1 MTLGLIFS
9 LFTFLFIAAVTP
21 GPNNMLL
28 TSCAAN
34 YGFRRSIGLLLGIM
48 LGMQSILYL
57 SAFGVAALL
66 LLYPAIHIV
75 LKIVGSIY

>member
-28 TSCAAN
+28 TSSAAN
-34 YGFRRSIGLLLGIM
+34 YGFRHAITLCLGIM
-48 LGMQSILYL
+48 L
-57 SAFGVAALL
+57 
-66 LLYPAIHIV
+66 
-75 LKIVGSIY
+75 